1 MIMEKIIEFASKNMF
16 EIVGLLFAYFG
27 IILPIV
33 QYINRRKQEERDKRF
48 TNFHKLVKKL
58 VEPDPV
64 TNNIMLDRQIAI
76 VFELR
81 NYPEYFELI
90 ERIIRGLRAQWQ
102 NINARLL
109 IEFDLTLDFIKYKRT
124 FILFRV
130 FKKRP

>member
-1 MIMEKIIEFASKNMF
+1 MEKIIEFASKNMF